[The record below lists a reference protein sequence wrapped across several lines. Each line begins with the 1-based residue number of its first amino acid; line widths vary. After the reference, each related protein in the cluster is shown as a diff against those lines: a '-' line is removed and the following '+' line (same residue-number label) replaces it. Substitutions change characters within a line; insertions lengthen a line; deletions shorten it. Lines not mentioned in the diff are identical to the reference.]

1 MNQIHIVPGMVAI
14 EINRALIGGVSLI
27 LCAVAPAHAEE
38 AANRFESQLAPV
50 APAPAGE
57 WWKASWR
64 EGWTYEHRG
73 DFSLSVRAKVRNKE
87 EVSFWQNLFGS
98 KASEYLGELNLEAR
112 GNSLAH
118 SGVLRN
124 ESGEILLSR
133 VYART
138 DVTRAIFRDAVDDP
152 TFVDQILDQI
162 VDDKLRRDSFKM
174 LMRSAFGL
182 GGGSGGLLVGAPPQA
197 TGILGGA
204 IGDWIGGQA
213 DDLVGAQLKKH
224 GIQKRPD
231 GGIEIDPNS
240 PLLRLTE
247 ATEILAELDNF
258 AMQLNEAFNSRM
270 FLIRAAEKSGEE
282 LDTRQIYT
290 EGKDLL
296 EFAEKVENEGRSEA
310 VEWLK
315 SRMSSY
321 NRPDDLVRGV
331 LQRETFALS
340 SKIFDAQ
347 ERKPGDVWVV
357 SGEFFNSFLHPD
369 LPGRFR
375 GDVVLRY
382 VGDPE
387 VPSRYDESVVFPARE
402 IEVLYKGTVAG
413 RSHQSTLEYV
423 EPSFSA
429 RLRED
434 TEGVL
439 FIDKTQGYL
448 RQADLI
454 MESEAR
460 SNLPEIKI
468 LKGFEA
474 VANSR
479 FEVRYTCAGIP
490 PE

>member
-1 MNQIHIVPGMVAI
+1 MSQIDFPPGHQAVRRRPLTIAGIVLLV
-14 EINRALIGGVSLI
+14 
-27 LCAVAPAHAEE
+27 CAFAPLAPLNAQETDS
-38 AANRFESQLAPV
+38 RFENQLAPV

-73 DFSLSVRAKVRNKE
+73 DFSLSARARITNKAKVSWWRNL
-87 EVSFWQNLFGS
+87 VGS

-138 DVTRAIFRDAVDDP
+138 DVTRAIFREAVADP
-152 TFVDQILDQI
+152 TIVDKGLDYILD
-162 VDDKLRRDSFKM
+162 DKVRRDRLKM
-174 LMRSAFGL
+174 AMRSLFGV
-182 GGGSGGLLVGAPPQA
+182 GGGSGGLA

-204 IGDWIGGQA
+204 IGDLIGGQA
-213 DDLVGAQLKKH
+213 DDFVGGQLKKH

-240 PLLRLTE
+240 SLLQHSELTKV
-247 ATEILAELDNF
+247 AADLANF

-270 FLIRAAEKSGEE
+270 FLIRASEKSGEE
-282 LDTRQIYT
+282 LDTRQIYN
-290 EGKDLL
+290 EGKDLVA
-296 EFAEKVENEGRSEA
+296 FAEKVENEGRSDA

-315 SRMSSY
+315 SRMPGY

-402 IEVLYKGTVAG
+402 IEILYKGTVAG
-413 RSHQSTLEYV
+413 RSHQSNLEYV
-423 EPSFSA
+423 EPGFSA

-460 SNLPEIKI
+460 SNLPEMKI

-474 VANSR
+474 VGNSR
-479 FEVRYTCAGIP
+479 FEVRYTCTGTP